1 MTPKRLPLLL
11 FALALLLAGC
21 GSGPGLRPLGAPLE
35 ASDPS
40 LGLTTLV
47 TIGTGLAGHHQVQWR
62 PVAAMQ
68 PLLPPHLDQPD
79 ARPLQVSVD
88 GAGQRLAVLRERK
101 GRAELVLHDLRLGV
115 SRPVPLA
122 AEGIPVAIGLSA
134 DGRQLA
140 VAVSRDGRRRIEV
153 LPVP

>member
-1 MTPKRLPLLL
+1 MTSKRLPLLL

-21 GSGPGLRPLGAPLE
+21 GSGPGLRPLGSPLE
-35 ASDPS
+35 ATDPS
-40 LGLTTLV
+40 LGFTTLV
-47 TIGTGLAGHHQVQWR
+47 TIGTGLAGHRQVQWR
-62 PVAAMQ
+62 PVAALQ

-115 SRPVPLA
+115 SRRPMGSLGRSASVPTGA
-122 AEGIPVAIGLSA
+122 SW
-134 DGRQLA
+134 RW
-140 VAVSRDGRRRIEV
+140 R
-153 LPVP
+153 